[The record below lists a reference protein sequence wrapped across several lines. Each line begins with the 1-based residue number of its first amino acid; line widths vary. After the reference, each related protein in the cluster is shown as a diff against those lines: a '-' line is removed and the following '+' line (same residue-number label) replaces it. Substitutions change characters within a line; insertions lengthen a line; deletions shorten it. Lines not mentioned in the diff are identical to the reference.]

1 MKLARYCF
9 IVLLVGLISSCEV
22 KDIQLVEVES
32 VKVLN
37 VNKRNI
43 DGILNIKLENPNAF
57 GVKVKSADFE
67 IWANN
72 AVVGK
77 AKLTDPFKIESNST
91 QSYPVHL
98 SGDLSNAI
106 SGGIGS
112 IVGLLMGKEPTMRI
126 KGKLK
131 ASSFL
136 ITKTVEIDEQTD
148 IPISSFIR

>member
-1 MKLARYCF
+1 M
-9 IVLLVGLISSCEV
+9 
-22 KDIQLVEVES
+22 
-32 VKVLN
+32 
-37 VNKRNI
+37 
-43 DGILNIKLENPNAF
+43 
-57 GVKVKSADFE
+57 
-67 IWANN
+67 
-72 AVVGK
+72 VGK

-126 KGKLK
+126 KGNLK